1 MSSPAKNFRTN
12 NSNNTAVAVLV
23 IDFQNEFVRTDGKLH
38 GDVVE
43 MLKLTGMLRKVPRV
57 VHVAR

>member
-1 MSSPAKNFRTN
+1 MPSPAKNVRTN
-12 NSNNTAVAVLV
+12 SKNTAVLV

-38 GDVVE
+38 GAVAE
-43 MLKLTGMLRKVPRV
+43 MMNLTGMLRKVPRV

>member
-1 MSSPAKNFRTN
+1 MPSPAKNFRTN
-12 NSNNTAVAVLV
+12 SNNTAAVLV

-43 MLKLTGMLRKVPRV
+43 MMKLTGMLRKVPRV

>member
-1 MSSPAKNFRTN
+1 MTSPAKNFRT

-43 MLKLTGMLRKVPRV
+43 MMKLTGMLRKVPRV

>member
-1 MSSPAKNFRTN
+1 MPSPAKNFRTN
-12 NSNNTAVAVLV
+12 SNNTAAAVLV

-43 MLKLTGMLRKVPRV
+43 MMKLTGMLRKVPRV